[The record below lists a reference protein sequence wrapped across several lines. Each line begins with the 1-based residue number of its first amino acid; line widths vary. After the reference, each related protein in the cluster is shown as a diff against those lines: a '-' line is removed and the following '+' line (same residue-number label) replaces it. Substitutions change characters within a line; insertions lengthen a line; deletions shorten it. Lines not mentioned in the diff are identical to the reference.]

1 MATISVPVEFRAVM
15 SALLVEERRKQVR
28 NDGSSYNLFIFE
40 QDIPVPSYLIS
51 LVVGE
56 LESQELSERC
66 RVWTEPAMVEAA
78 CFEFGQTE
86 QFVKAVESLCGAYVW
101 SRCDILCL
109 PPSFPYG

>member
-1 MATISVPVEFRAVM
+1 MF
-15 SALLVEERRKQVR
+15 L
-28 NDGSSYNLFIFE
+28 YC
-40 QDIPVPSYLIS
+40 LIS